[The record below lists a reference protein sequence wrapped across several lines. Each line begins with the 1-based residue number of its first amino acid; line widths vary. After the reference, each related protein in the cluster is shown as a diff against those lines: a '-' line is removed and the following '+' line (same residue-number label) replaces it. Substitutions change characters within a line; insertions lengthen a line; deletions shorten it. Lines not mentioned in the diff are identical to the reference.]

1 MYDPESDKIIP
12 AVQVADLYFRSG
24 ADKISI
30 GSDAVIIAEN
40 YYANNKQATG
50 KTSIET
56 ISSTFGVQAV
66 VISVDPKR
74 KYVSSPNETTM
85 QTIKIQDPERY
96 GPNGETYCYYQVTSQ
111 GGRKVHDLGA
121 LELCL
126 ACEALGA
133 GEILLNSIDHDGSNK
148 GYNLELLNQIKSQ
161 VSIPVIASSGAGNP
175 QHFQEVFEMDC
186 GIDAALGAGL
196 FHRGEYTVNE
206 VKKYLQDQ
214 GKMDVRLEDHVEL

>member
-1 MYDPESDKIIP
+1 M
-12 AVQVADLYFRSG
+12 
-24 ADKISI
+24 
-30 GSDAVIIAEN
+30 
-40 YYANNKQATG
+40 
-50 KTSIET
+50 
-56 ISSTFGVQAV
+56 
-66 VISVDPKR
+66 
-74 KYVSSPNETTM
+74 
-85 QTIKIQDPERY
+85 
-96 GPNGETYCYYQVTSQ
+96 
-111 GGRKVHDLGA
+111 
-121 LELCL
+121 CL

-206 VKKYLQDQ
+206 VKKHLQDQ